1 MKSLLLLVF
10 CVAQHVDCIPR
21 STATFVTHHKKTKR
35 TKLLLKMSSSD
46 THKQKPHIEKEV
58 TVGSTKWISLKTLS
72 YKDETGRDRQWV
84 RHSIITS
91 I

>member
-1 MKSLLLLVF
+1 
-10 CVAQHVDCIPR
+10 
-21 STATFVTHHKKTKR
+21 
-35 TKLLLKMSSSD
+35 MSSSD